1 MDHNLLLA
9 LKHNAESV
17 ESQLCSAF
25 SEKDEDFSVISDA
38 QLYSLMAGG
47 KRIRPFL
54 VYEFCKLFGGSENSA
69 HHFAAAIEMIHTFS
83 LIHDDLPCM
92 DNDTLRRG
100 RNTCHVEF
108 GEANAL
114 LAGDALSLAA
124 IEEAAKAPLPSEYV
138 LRAIALLSSAS
149 GWKGMIAGQIMDIA
163 AESTPIS
170 YDKLKKL
177 HSLKTGRLI
186 ECAALLGCIAAG
198 VKEDSAEYKDAK
210 RYASAIGLA
219 FQIKDDILDATSDS
233 ETLGKTVGKDKESGK
248 TTFLSFM
255 DLNEAENAAKEL
267 TNEAISVISAYKN
280 SKILTALAEYLLERK
295 N

>member
-1 MDHNLLLA
+1 MNEKLLLE
-9 LKHNAESV
+9 LKHNAQNV
-17 ESQLCSAF
+17 ETRLKETF
-25 SEKDEDFSVISDA
+25 TDTDEDFSVISDA
-38 QLYSLMAGG
+38 QLYSLLAGG

-54 VYEFCKLFGGSENSA
+54 VYEFCKLFGGKEEDA
-69 HHFAAAIEMIHTFS
+69 HSFAAAIEMIHTFS

-92 DNDTLRRG
+92 DNDTMRRG

-124 IEEAAKAPLPSEYV
+124 IEEAAKAPIPAEDV
-138 LRAIALLSSAS
+138 LRAISLLSGAS

-170 YDKLKKL
+170 YEKLKKL
-177 HSLKTGRLI
+177 HSLKTGCLI
-186 ECAALLGCIAAG
+186 RCAAMLGCIAAG
-198 VKEDSAEYKDAK
+198 IKESDPEYRDAD

-219 FQIKDDILDATSDS
+219 FQIKDDVLDATADS

-255 DLNEAENAAKEL
+255 SVEEAEEYAKKL
-267 TNEAISVISAYKN
+267 TIEAIEVISRYEN
-280 SKILTALAEYLLERK
+280 SDILTALAEYLLERK
-295 N
+295 S

>member
-1 MDHNLLLA
+1 MEEMLVSA
-9 LKHNAESV
+9 LKQNAKRVEEHLSSV
-17 ESQLCSAF
+17 FA
-25 SEKDEDFSVISDA
+25 DTDADFSVISDA

-54 VYEFCKLFGGSENSA
+54 VYEFCKLFGGDKKNA
-69 HHFAAAIEMIHTFS
+69 DHFAAAIEMIHTFS

-114 LAGDALSLAA
+114 LAADALSLAA
-124 IEEAAKAPLPSEYV
+124 TEEATKAPLPSADV
-138 LRAIALLSSAS
+138 VRAISLLSSAS

-163 AESTPIS
+163 AESAPIS
-170 YDKLKKL
+170 YEKLKKL
-177 HSLKTGRLI
+177 HSLKTGCLI

-198 VKEDSAEYKDAK
+198 VSDDSVMYRDAK

-219 FQIKDDILDATSDS
+219 FQIKDDILDATADS
-233 ETLGKTVGKDKESGK
+233 ATLGKTAGKDKESGK

-255 DLNEAENAAKEL
+255 SIKEAEDTAKAL
-267 TNEAISVISAYKN
+267 TNEAISVISAYDN
-280 SKILTALAEYLLERK
+280 SDILTALAEYLLIRE

>member
-1 MDHNLLLA
+1 MDHDLLLA

-17 ESQLCSAF
+17 EAQLCSAF
-25 SEKDEDFSVISDA
+25 SDTDDDFSIISDA

-54 VYEFCKLFGGSENSA
+54 VYEFCKLFGGKEENA

-124 IEEAAKAPLPSEYV
+124 IEEAAKAPLPSKDV
-138 LRAIALLSSAS
+138 LRAVSLLSSAS

-163 AESTPIS
+163 AETTSIP

-198 VKEDSAEYKDAK
+198 VEEDSAEYKNAK
-210 RYASAIGLA
+210 KYASAIGLA

-255 DLNEAENAAKEL
+255 DINEAENVANEL
-267 TNEAISVISAYKN
+267 TDEAVSVISSYNN
-280 SKILTALAEYLLERK
+280 SEILTALAKYLLERK

>member
-1 MDHNLLLA
+1 MDEKLFLI
-9 LKHNAESV
+9 LKHNAQNV
-17 ESQLCSAF
+17 EEHLRAAF
-25 SEKDEDFSVISDA
+25 SDKDEDFAVISDA
-38 QLYSLMAGG
+38 QLYSLLAGG

-54 VYEFCKLFGGSENSA
+54 VYEFCKLFGGKEENA
-69 HHFAAAIEMIHTFS
+69 HSFAAAIEMIHTFS

-124 IEEAAKAPLPSEYV
+124 IEEAAKAPLPSEDV
-138 LRAIALLSSAS
+138 LLAVSLLVSAS

-198 VKEDSAEYKDAK
+198 VKENNSKYKDAK

-219 FQIKDDILDATSDS
+219 FQIKDDILDATSDTV
-233 ETLGKTVGKDKESGK
+233 TLGKTVGKDKESGK

-255 DLNEAENAAKEL
+255 TLEEAERAARDL
-267 TNEAISVISAYKN
+267 TYEAISVISHYEN
-280 SKILTALAEYLLERK
+280 SEILIALAKYLLERES
-295 N
+295 